1 MNAEQTHIIEMSLN
15 ILNDIAQSLKT
26 IAENAAAGKTNQ
38 DWPTGLKAWSTENIR
53 KAMDAPF
60 DFSSKDGETDAWSVD
75 RTVYEVLSQVSGST
89 QEGEMTNEEAIR
101 VLAMVEA
108 HGSLTQE
115 AKERAIKAL
124 NQMGRIESL
133 INMDTAGRRSIKLA
147 ELKEVIQ

>member
-1 MNAEQTHIIEMSLN
+1 MTAEQTHVIEMTLN
-15 ILNDIAQSLKT
+15 VLNDIAQSLKT
-26 IAENAAAGKTNQ
+26 IAENTKPRILLRCSQ
-38 DWPTGLKAWSTENIR
+38 EPR
-53 KAMDAPF
+53 
-60 DFSSKDGETDAWSVD
+60 KDGKADAWNID

-108 HGSLTQE
+108 HGSLTQK

-133 INMDTAGRRSIKLA
+133 INMDTAGKRSIKLA

>member
-26 IAENAAAGKTNQ
+26 IAENTK
-38 DWPTGLKAWSTENIR
+38 PR
-53 KAMDAPF
+53 
-60 DFSSKDGETDAWSVD
+60 KDGKADAWSID

-133 INMDTAGRRSIKLA
+133 INMDAAGRRSIKLA

>member
-1 MNAEQTHIIEMSLN
+1 MTAEQTHVIEMTLN
-15 ILNDIAQSLKT
+15 VLNDIAQSLKT
-26 IAENAAAGKTNQ
+26 IAENTK
-38 DWPTGLKAWSTENIR
+38 PR
-53 KAMDAPF
+53 
-60 DFSSKDGETDAWSVD
+60 KDGKTDAWSID
-75 RTVYEVLSQVSGST
+75 RTVFEVLSQVSGST

-108 HGSLTQE
+108 HGSLTQK